1 MITKGIIEEILSP
14 YSAKVRLPIFDSIKD
29 AQNSVS
35 TDNLRIASICSLPN
49 CTNLLGVGDIVFVGF
64 EDDDLGKPI
73 ILGNLVRE
81 QSSLANPDI
90 SGYSIKIDKS
100 VKIPSTI
107 VVDNTNSIDLSQLYG
122 LKCNVQTSI
131 DALSDQ
137 IQEIKDQINKK

>member
-35 TDNLRIASICSLPN
+35 TDNLRVASICSLPN

-64 EDDDLGKPI
+64 EDDDLGKPV
-73 ILGNLVRE
+73 ILGDLVRE
-81 QSSLANPDI
+81 QSSLAKPDI
-90 SGYSIKIDKS
+90 AGYSIKVDKS

-107 VVDNTNSIDLSQLYG
+107 IVDNTTSIDLSQLYG
-122 LKCNVQTSI
+122 LKCNVQT
-131 DALSDQ
+131 ALNQ
-137 IQEIKDQINKK
+137 ITADIK

>member
-35 TDNLRIASICSLPN
+35 TGNLRVASICSLPN
-49 CTNLLGVGDIVFVGF
+49 CTNLLGIGDIVFVGF
-64 EDDDLGKPI
+64 EDDDLGKPV

-90 SGYSIKIDKS
+90 SGYSIKVDKS
-100 VKIPSTI
+100 VNIPSTI
-107 VVDNTNSIDLSQLYG
+107 VVDNTNLIDLSQLYG
-122 LKCNVQTSI
+122 LKCNVQTAI
-131 DALSDQ
+131 ETLSDQ